1 MEFSLDLGGKTIRFQ
16 VGELAQMAGGSVLVT
31 LGETV
36 VLSCVCGSR
45 KPKENANFLPLSVD
59 YRERVYAMG
68 KIPGGFFRR
77 EGRPRETEILA
88 SRITD
93 RSLRPLFPEG
103 FSHEVAVQ
111 NVVLSSDGENDAD
124 ILSMVGASL
133 ALTISDVPFNGPVA
147 GLRVA
152 HVGNAYVLNPT
163 FAEIATSDMDLVVS
177 ATADG
182 IVMVEGIAQIVS
194 EEVFIEAIRYAL
206 PYLNRLCDLQK
217 EIALKVGK
225 PKFPFTP
232 LAWDPALKTSLETA
246 AAQKMK
252 SLLHARLDKTTLDL
266 EIEKL
271 VAELTLSHTE
281 KFPELLKQIPG
292 VVHDYFYAQ
301 ARLMILEEKTRVDGR
316 KLNEI
321 RPLSARVGVL
331 PRTHGSAVFQRGSTQ
346 ALATATL
353 GTAKDMQQMEEL
365 EGEYMERFLLHYNFP
380 GFSTG
385 EVKMDRGPGRRE
397 VGHGFL
403 ARKAL
408 LSVLPKEEDFPYTI
422 RVVSDI
428 LSSNGSTSMASVCGG
443 SLALFDAGVPM
454 ADHVAGIA
462 MGLISEGKKHAVL
475 TDIMGLEDH
484 LGDMDF
490 KVAGTRSGVSA
501 VQMDLKVPGVS
512 FEVLTEALEQARL
525 ARLSILEVM
534 TQTMPSPRASLST
547 YAPKL
552 VVVSIDITKIGS
564 LIGPG
569 GKNIRKISETTGAE
583 IEVEDD
589 GRVFIHGNDWESVE
603 RAKAM
608 VEGLTKDPEVGKT
621 YKGRVVSIMDFGAFV
636 EIMPGR
642 DGLLHVSQISDQHV
656 GHPSDVLKEGEEIE
670 VKVLDIDNDGKI
682 RLSRKALLSPGSEN
696 TQDQGG
702 FRRPHPGGSGGP
714 HRGPRPDGGPRDRPR
729 GRF

>member
-1 MEFSLDLGGKTIRFQ
+1 MEFSLDLGGKTVHFQ
-16 VGELAQMAGGSVLVT
+16 VGELAQQAGGSVLVT
-31 LGETV
+31 LGGTV

-45 KPKENANFLPLSVD
+45 KPKADAHFLPLSVD

-77 EGRPRETEILA
+77 EGRPRDTEILA
-88 SRITD
+88 SRLSD

-103 FSHEVAVQ
+103 FFHDVAVQ
-111 NVVLSSDGENDAD
+111 SVVLSSDGENDAD
-124 ILSMVGASL
+124 VLSMLGASV
-133 ALTISDVPFNGPVA
+133 ALTISDVPFNGPMA
-147 GLRVA
+147 GVRVA
-152 HVGNAYVLNPT
+152 HIESQYVLNPT
-163 FAEIATSDMDLVVS
+163 FEELAKSDIDLVVS
-177 ATADG
+177 ATANG
-182 IVMVEGIAQIVS
+182 IVMVEGVAPLVS
-194 EEVFIEAIRYAL
+194 EEVFVNAIRYAL
-206 PYLNRLCDLQK
+206 PYLNRACDLQK
-217 EIALKVGK
+217 EIASKVGK
-225 PKFPFTP
+225 PKFAFVPVT
-232 LAWDPALKTSLETA
+232 WDETLKNSVEKA
-246 AAQKMK
+246 AAEKIK
-252 SLLHARLDKTTLDL
+252 ALLHAHSDKNTLDL
-266 EIEKL
+266 ELEKL
-271 VAELTLSHTE
+271 IVALTESHKE
-281 KFPELLKQIPG
+281 RFPLLIAQVSGILR
-292 VVHDYFYAQ
+292 DYFDAQ
-301 ARLMILEEKTRVDGR
+301 ARRMILEEGVRVDGR

-321 RPLSARVGVL
+321 RPLKARVGVL
-331 PRTHGSAVFQRGSTQ
+331 PRTHGSAIFQRGSTQ

-365 EGEYMERFLLHYNFP
+365 EGEYMERFLFHYNFP

-408 LSVLPKEEDFPYTI
+408 LAVLPKEEDFPYTI

-454 ADHVAGIA
+454 TDHVAGIA
-462 MGLISEGKKHAVL
+462 MGLILEGKKHAVL

-501 VQMDLKVPGVS
+501 VQMDIKVPGIS
-512 FEVLTEALEQARL
+512 FEILTEALEQARH
-525 ARLSILEVM
+525 ARLAILDVM
-534 TQTMPSPRASLST
+534 TKTMSKPRESLSS

-569 GKNIRKISETTGAE
+569 GKNIRKISESTGAE

-589 GRVFIHGNDWESVE
+589 GRVFIHGEDWASVE

-608 VEGLTKDPEVGKT
+608 VQGLTQDPEIGKT
-621 YKGRVVSIMDFGAFV
+621 YKGRVVSITDFGAFV

-642 DGLLHVSQISDQHV
+642 DGLLHVSQISVEHV
-656 GHPSDVLKEGEEIE
+656 RHAGDVLKEGEEIE
-670 VKVLDIDNDGKI
+670 VKVLDIDNEGKI
-682 RLSRKALLSPGSEN
+682 RLSRKALLSPGSE
-696 TQDQGG
+696 TQGSS
-702 FRRPHPGGSGGP
+702 GGSHGGP
-714 HRGPRPDGGPRDRPR
+714 HRGPRSDGPRDRPR